1 MELDQLFATLKEFRF
16 VWLSMVANKKDNMV
30 KIKESNYIMLDYQL
44 SSLYLYNNTAK
55 IINKNQSIKVYTLQ
69 TFISSISTSHYL
81 QLKINKT

>member
-1 MELDQLFATLKEFRF
+1 MESDQLFATLKEFRF
-16 VWLSMVANKKDNMV
+16 VWLSMVAYKKDNMV
-30 KIKESNYIMLDYQL
+30 KIKESNYIMPDYQL